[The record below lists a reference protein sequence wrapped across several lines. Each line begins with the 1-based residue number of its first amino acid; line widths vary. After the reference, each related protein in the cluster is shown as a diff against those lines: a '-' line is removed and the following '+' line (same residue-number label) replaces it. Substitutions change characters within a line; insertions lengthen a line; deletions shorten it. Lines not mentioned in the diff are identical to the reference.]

1 MKHYIFET
9 ESVFKDLFLLY
20 EDNILVNARLVWKTD
35 SVAFL
40 NHLERNGYIYQKP
53 ISRSLDEDDL
63 NRIVPKDILDILND
77 KTYDELMY
85 VLSTGKLKKYNADCI
100 ADYTAYII
108 CTTTDLNLL
117 DSYKYLHMLS
127 SDYDKAIRIIK
138 THSS

>member
-1 MKHYIFET
+1 MEKHDIVIIGAGPAGLSCAYFLRLKGYDVTIFEAQA
-9 ESVFKDLFLLY
+9 KAGGMLRY
-20 EDNILVNARLVWKTD
+20 GIPAYRL
-35 SVAFL
+35 
-40 NHLERNGYIYQKP
+40 
-53 ISRSLDEDDL
+53 
-63 NRIVPKDILDILND
+63 PKDILDILND